1 MSDNRS
7 YDFEVAALDK
17 LLKENKI
24 THEEWYALLTML
36 RQKYSL
42 PCINNINYIDIK
54 SVLRQYTHDGKGSN

>member
-7 YDFEVAALDK
+7 YDFEVAILDK

-36 RQKYSL
+36 RQKYNL
-42 PCINNINYIDIK
+42 HCINNINYIDIK
-54 SVLRQYTHDGKGSN
+54 